1 MAFSRVYRLAPL
13 AEIDIEDIWSYTASQ
28 WSDARADQYI
38 RDLLIAFAELANGM
52 RIGTARTV
60 RLDYR
65 QLLVGSHAIF
75 YRESSSRI
83 DVIRILHQSMDVKRH
98 LT

>member
-13 AEIDIEDIWSYTASQ
+13 AETDIEDIWSYTASQ
-28 WSDARADQYI
+28 WSNVRADQYV
-38 RDLLIAFAELANGM
+38 RDLLIAFTEPANGM
-52 RIGTARTV
+52 RNGTAITV

-65 QLLVGSHAIF
+65 QLLVGSHAVF

-83 DVIRILHQSMDVKRH
+83 DVIRILHQSMDAKRH